1 MTKISRR
8 KAREEAV
15 ILLYQSDLLEKDI
28 EKTIANEISLGR
40 EIDVFTSE
48 IVRGVKSNLDEIDTI
63 IKRIVENWTIDRI
76 AFIDR
81 NIIRVGIYEM
91 LFKNEIPLKV
101 SVDEAIEIA
110 KRFGQKE
117 DTPKFVNG
125 VLGKIFLEI
134 QQGKTLKNIG

>member
-1 MTKISRR
+1 MSKISRR

-28 EKTIANEISLGR
+28 EKIIANEISLGR
-40 EIDVFTSE
+40 VIDTFTSD
-48 IVRGVKSNLDEIDTI
+48 IVRGVKNNLQEIDTL
-63 IKRIVENWTIDRI
+63 IKRVVENWTLERI

-91 LFKNEIPLKV
+91 LYKNEIPLKV

-110 KRFGQKE
+110 KGFGQRE